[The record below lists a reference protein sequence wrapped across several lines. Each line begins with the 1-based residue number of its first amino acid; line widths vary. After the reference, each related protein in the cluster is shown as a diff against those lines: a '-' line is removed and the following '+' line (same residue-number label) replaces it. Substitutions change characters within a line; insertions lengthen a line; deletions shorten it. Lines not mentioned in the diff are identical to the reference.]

1 MQYNPLKLARQACI
15 VFCQTKFVLSAHHFS
30 LYSPKNFRYRSISS
44 LSAAIA
50 FVISSFTNSACV
62 SFFAAA
68 SATKSSQRS
77 FEILNVRFVV
87 KAVFGSPAAFAARCQ
102 PRCGDFDFAIL
113 AVETVNCG
121 LPARG
126 CGRRNRGRLSV
137 LFWQTRFSRGG
148 HFEPTAK
155 VCVKFAW
162 LVLRFRLPQA
172 YANAIRRVRR
182 ICLTE

>member
-87 KAVFGSPAAFAARCQ
+87 KAVFGSPAAFAARCEPKCEVFWFCVFGGQ
-102 PRCGDFDFAIL
+102 DCQLRLAGARLRQTKPRSTIRF
-113 AVETVNCG
+113 
-121 LPARG
+121 
-126 CGRRNRGRLSV
+126 V
-137 LFWQTRFSRGG
+137 LTDALFSRRS
-148 HFEPTAK
+148 
-155 VCVKFAW
+155 
-162 LVLRFRLPQA
+162 L
-172 YANAIRRVRR
+172 
-182 ICLTE
+182 